1 MTSLHLHPTQ
11 TEINGN
17 FYGALIWGRR
27 ETAVLLCLMSDG
39 LTDCQPFLFQMICI
53 EMSGVGRQT
62 EMVFKARDID
72 VDDQDDWK
80 VSVIKIAPPV
90 PAQGVSHIII
100 SL

>member
-1 MTSLHLHPTQ
+1 M
-11 TEINGN
+11 
-17 FYGALIWGRR
+17 
-27 ETAVLLCLMSDG
+27 LLCLMSDG

-100 SL
+100 SLWPSDL